1 MRNDFYSRR
10 PPSAVWLDPPWL
22 CPPSRATASTLM
34 ALTATIQPPSR
45 SWAPARGVS
54 SGTTGALATF
64 GTCAS
69 CITGISTTYNPFSA
83 PVNNFLSG
91 TNGAI
96 HFALDLLSVFNV
108 QFVPNNDLD
117 FDGAAVL
124 HLTNFADTPG
134 EIFFSSQGPNDIE
147 VSFSATAVPTVE
159 PAEPSPSWVSACW
172 DWVTSSTGGAV
183 TASIPPQRHNKRGT
197 PHVWELTDRGG
208 VPWPPNARRP
218 GILRNV

>member
-1 MRNDFYSRR
+1 MKRLLYTPP
-10 PPSAVWLDPPWL
+10 PPSAVWLDPPWH
-22 CPPSRATASTLM
+22 CPPSRATSTLM

-45 SWAPARGVS
+45 SWAPVRACQ
-54 SGTTGALATF
+54 SGSTGALATF

-69 CITGISTTYNPFSA
+69 CITGISTTYNPFSG

-96 HFALDLLSVFNV
+96 SFALDLLSVFNV

-134 EIFFSSQGPNDIE
+134 EIFFSSQG
-147 VSFSATAVPTVE
+147 SGTTSRSRSARPPCRPLRARRHRDPGCRPVGVGLRRQPPAWPRPRYRRSGITRGAHPT
-159 PAEPSPSWVSACW
+159 S
-172 DWVTSSTGGAV
+172 G
-183 TASIPPQRHNKRGT
+183 
-197 PHVWELTDRGG
+197 ELTDRGG
-208 VPWPPNARRP
+208 VP
-218 GILRNV
+218 

>member
-1 MRNDFYSRR
+1 MRK
-10 PPSAVWLDPPWL
+10 LL
-22 CPPSRATASTLM
+22 CAATAICGLAGPAM
-34 ALTATIQPPSR
+34 AL
-45 SWAPARGVS
+45 PAITGDINFDGSDSYNSTTVTFLGAGQGVS
-54 SGTTGALATF
+54 SGSTGALATF

-69 CITGISTTYNPFSA
+69 CITGISTTYNPFSG

-159 PAEPSPSWVSACW
+159 PAGIAILGVGLLGLGYVVNRRRGHGLDISA
-172 DWVTSSTGGAV
+172 
-183 TASIPPQRHNKRGT
+183 TA
-197 PHVWELTDRGG
+197 
-208 VPWPPNARRP
+208 
-218 GILRNV
+218 

>member
-1 MRNDFYSRR
+1 
-10 PPSAVWLDPPWL
+10 
-22 CPPSRATASTLM
+22 M
-34 ALTATIQPPSR
+34 AL
-45 SWAPARGVS
+45 PAITGDINFDGSDSYNSTTVTFLGAGQGVS
-54 SGTTGALATF
+54 PGSTGALATF

-69 CITGISTTYNPFSA
+69 CITGISTTYNPFSG

-91 TNGAI
+91 KNGAI
-96 HFALDLLSVFNV
+96 HYALDLLSLFNV

-159 PAEPSPSWVSACW
+159 PAGIAILGVGLLGLGYVVNRRRGHGL
-172 DWVTSSTGGAV
+172 DTGA
-183 TASIPPQRHNKRGT
+183 A
-197 PHVWELTDRGG
+197 
-208 VPWPPNARRP
+208 A
-218 GILRNV
+218 

>member
-1 MRNDFYSRR
+1 M
-10 PPSAVWLDPPWL
+10 
-22 CPPSRATASTLM
+22 
-34 ALTATIQPPSR
+34 
-45 SWAPARGVS
+45 S
-54 SGTTGALATF
+54 SGSTGALATF

-69 CITGISTTYNPFSA
+69 CITGINITYNPFTG

-147 VSFSATAVPTVE
+147 VSFSARPPCRPLNLLASLFWVVGLGLRRQ
-159 PAEPSPSWVSACW
+159 PAP
-172 DWVTSSTGGAV
+172 V
-183 TASIPPQRHNKRGT
+183 TASILNSRITRGAT
-197 PHVWELTDRGG
+197 PRLGTD
-208 VPWPPNARRP
+208 
-218 GILRNV
+218 